1 MGSRL
6 TLTGDCLEGLAPLT
20 GAQRNPLDL
29 INRNW
34 NELLN
39 LISILLLNS
48 PNLDLM
54 SYLQINKCTLQ
65 LNSLTPC
72 LTCLFLFP
80 SLWLWV
86 LCQLGLSPLVAVPPR
101 MVYWNY
107 GMYLL
112 DSSFNVHNVHW
123 ILSSKRNYRGKL
135 SSRSDPSQFTLGRYD
150 LS

>member
-20 GAQRNPLDL
+20 GTQRNPLDL

-54 SYLQINKCTLQ
+54 SYLQINKWTLQ

-86 LCQLGLSPLVAVPPR
+86 LCQFGTKNPGGSSSPDGLLRFWDA
-101 MVYWNY
+101 
-107 GMYLL
+107 LL
-112 DSSFNVHNVHW
+112 RPT
-123 ILSSKRNYRGKL
+123 LERSKRKNL
-135 SSRSDPSQFTLGRYD
+135 SYENVLYTYYFCCMEDTLD
-150 LS
+150 WKAPL